1 MRAEDLDE
9 QFPIVTVD
17 SDALDA
23 ARMLAEHHLPG
34 LVVADASGKP
44 YAVLLASEMMRF
56 ILPRYVQDDLALAGV
71 LGDAIADHATQNLAG
86 KTVGDLLPKHPRNV
100 TSIDARAS
108 VFKAGRGDGAAA
120 KSADRS
126 DQERKVARRD
136 HRITPAGRGA
146 QILSTASAR
155 AAHSRGHTRPQDG
168 R

>member
-1 MRAEDLDE
+1 VRAEDLDE

-34 LVVADASGKP
+34 LAVADASGKL
-44 YAVLLASEMMRF
+44 YAVLLASELMR
-56 ILPRYVQDDLALAGV
+56 IVLPRYAQDDLALAGV

-108 VFKAGRGDGAAA
+108 VFKAAAEMVQLRSPLIAVTKDGKLHGVITASRLLAAA
-120 KSADRS
+120 LKS
-126 DQERKVARRD
+126 
-136 HRITPAGRGA
+136 
-146 QILSTASAR
+146 
-155 AAHSRGHTRPQDG
+155 
-168 R
+168 